1 MLAFHTLITWLRQH
15 DDRPST
21 QASDD
26 RGASLVEYAL
36 MLALIAMVCI
46 AAVSALGDTTS
57 GSFSEV
63 TSMLG

>member
-1 MLAFHTLITWLRQH
+1 MRAITHLQTWLATRA
-15 DDRPST
+15 R
-21 QASDD
+21 DD

-36 MLALIAMVCI
+36 LLALIAMVCI
-46 AAVSALGDTTS
+46 AAVTALGSTTS